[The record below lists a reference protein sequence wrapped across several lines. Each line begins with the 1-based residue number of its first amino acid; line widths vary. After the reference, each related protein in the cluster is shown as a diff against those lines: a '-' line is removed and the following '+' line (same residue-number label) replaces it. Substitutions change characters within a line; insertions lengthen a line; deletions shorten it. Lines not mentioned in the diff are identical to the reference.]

1 MSAQVI
7 DGMPNRDYHAHP
19 ALGSTSLKTLAAP
32 GGPAKW
38 KHEQDTPQEPRTE
51 FDIGT
56 AAHSLILEGDED
68 SIVVIDVPRRAGKA
82 WTEPSDA
89 ARAAGKTPVKASEW
103 EQVKAMRDAV
113 MANPVAAKAFTGHT
127 AEQSIFWEEDG
138 LQLKCRPDARIPGLI
153 VDLKTS
159 ATADPA
165 EFGRRAYSLGYY
177 ISAAHYID
185 GVHEATGERLPFVF
199 VQVEK
204 EPPYLV
210 SVVQLDTDA
219 VEWGRIMADRAK
231 RTYRECNA
239 SGVWPGYQPF
249 TTVGLP
255 RWAQFELEDMN
266 DE

>member
-1 MSAQVI
+1 MTEII
-7 DGMPNRDYHAHP
+7 DGMPSSDYHAHP

-38 KHEQDTPQEPRTE
+38 KAEQGKATE
-51 FDIGT
+51 YVQAFSLGT
-56 AAHSLILEGDED
+56 AAHSLILEQDE
-68 SIVVIDVPRRAGKA
+68 SQIVEIEAPDWRTKA
-82 WTEPSDA
+82 AKDARDA
-89 ARAAGKTPVKASEW
+89 AVEEGLTPLLTKEI

-113 MANPVAAKAFTGHT
+113 MANDMARKAFTGHV
-127 AEQSIFWEEDG
+127 AEQSMFWDEDG

-159 ATADPA
+159 ADADPS
-165 EFGRRAYSLGYY
+165 EFGRRAFSLGYY

-185 GVHEATGERLPFVF
+185 GVRECTGETLPFVF

-204 EPPYLV
+204 EYPYLV
-210 SVVQLDTDA
+210 SVVQLDDDA
-219 VEWGRIMADRAK
+219 IQWGRVMADRAK
-231 RTYRECNA
+231 RIYRECTA
-239 SGVWPGYQPF
+239 KDVWPGYQPF

-255 RWAQFELEDMN
+255 AWAQYQLEDLT